1 MELRDLIGALEAPML
16 MGADNVDITN
26 IQSDSRRVTKGSLFV
41 AVRGTA
47 VDGHAY
53 MDSAIEKGAVAIV
66 CEEAPSYLEGRCSF
80 IVVKDSAEALG
91 LLVSR
96 WYGDPSGKNSGSSQ
110 LDDMTTEHIQ
120 FVLIPSFFGSIL
132 ST

>member
-53 MDSAIEKGAVAIV
+53 TRRLRPIW
-66 CEEAPSYLEGRCSF
+66 R
-80 IVVKDSAEALG
+80 
-91 LLVSR
+91 
-96 WYGDPSGKNSGSSQ
+96 GDAR
-110 LDDMTTEHIQ
+110 
-120 FVLIPSFFGSIL
+120 L
-132 ST
+132 SW

>member
-47 VDGHAY
+47 VDREGGCRY
-53 MDSAIEKGAVAIV
+53 RMRGGSVLFGGEMLVYRGEGFGGGA
-66 CEEAPSYLEGRCSF
+66 GSF
-80 IVVKDSAEALG
+80 G
-91 LLVSR
+91 FPLV
-96 WYGDPSGKNSGSSQ
+96 W
-110 LDDMTTEHIQ
+110 
-120 FVLIPSFFGSIL
+120 
-132 ST
+132 

>member
-53 MDSAIEKGAVAIV
+53 MDSAIETV
-66 CEEAPSYLEGRCSF
+66 SYTHLTLPTNRE
-80 IVVKDSAEALG
+80 V
-91 LLVSR
+91 
-96 WYGDPSGKNSGSSQ
+96 
-110 LDDMTTEHIQ
+110 
-120 FVLIPSFFGSIL
+120 
-132 ST
+132 

>member
-53 MDSAIEKGAVAIV
+53 MDSGRYRMRGGAVLFGGEMLV
-66 CEEAPSYLEGRCSF
+66 YRGEGFGGGAGSF
-80 IVVKDSAEALG
+80 G
-91 LLVSR
+91 FPLV
-96 WYGDPSGKNSGSSQ
+96 W
-110 LDDMTTEHIQ
+110 
-120 FVLIPSFFGSIL
+120 
-132 ST
+132 

>member
-53 MDSAIEKGAVAIV
+53 MDSAIEKGLSL
-66 CEEAPSYLEGRCSF
+66 SYARRLRP
-80 IVVKDSAEALG
+80 IW
-91 LLVSR
+91 R
-96 WYGDPSGKNSGSSQ
+96 GDAR
-110 LDDMTTEHIQ
+110 
-120 FVLIPSFFGSIL
+120 L
-132 ST
+132 SW

>member
-66 CEEAPSYLEGRCSF
+66 CGGEMLVYRGEGFGGGAGSF
-80 IVVKDSAEALG
+80 G
-91 LLVSR
+91 FPLV
-96 WYGDPSGKNSGSSQ
+96 W
-110 LDDMTTEHIQ
+110 
-120 FVLIPSFFGSIL
+120 
-132 ST
+132 

>member
-53 MDSAIEKGAVAIV
+53 MDSAIEKGAVHIGMAIH
-66 CEEAPSYLEGRCSF
+66 GRTSHSDKQRPF
-80 IVVKDSAEALG
+80 RHPTRV
-91 LLVSR
+91 
-96 WYGDPSGKNSGSSQ
+96 
-110 LDDMTTEHIQ
+110 
-120 FVLIPSFFGSIL
+120 
-132 ST
+132 

>member
-53 MDSAIEKGAVAIV
+53 MDSAIEKGAVL
-66 CEEAPSYLEGRCSF
+66 SYARRLRP
-80 IVVKDSAEALG
+80 IW
-91 LLVSR
+91 R
-96 WYGDPSGKNSGSSQ
+96 GDAR
-110 LDDMTTEHIQ
+110 
-120 FVLIPSFFGSIL
+120 L
-132 ST
+132 SW

>member
-53 MDSAIEKGAVAIV
+53 MDSAIEKGCRYRMRGGSV
-66 CEEAPSYLEGRCSF
+66 LFG
-80 IVVKDSAEALG
+80 
-91 LLVSR
+91 
-96 WYGDPSGKNSGSSQ
+96 GDAR
-110 LDDMTTEHIQ
+110 
-120 FVLIPSFFGSIL
+120 L
-132 ST
+132 SW

>member
-41 AVRGTA
+41 AVRGTV

-66 CEEAPSYLEGRCSF
+66 CEENILRIAVQEMLVYRGEGFGGGTGSF
-80 IVVKDSAEALG
+80 G
-91 LLVSR
+91 FPLV
-96 WYGDPSGKNSGSSQ
+96 W
-110 LDDMTTEHIQ
+110 
-120 FVLIPSFFGSIL
+120 
-132 ST
+132 

>member
-1 MELRDLIGALEAPML
+1 MRWSLCRW
-16 MGADNVDITN
+16 ADNVDITN

-96 WYGDPSGKNSGSSQ
+96 WYGDPSRKIGVGRR
-110 LDDMTTEHIQ
+110 DGYEREDYDRYFI
-120 FVLIPSFFGSIL
+120 I
-132 ST
+132 

>member
-96 WYGDPSGKNSGSSQ
+96 WRYRRIIRHRTR
-110 LDDMTTEHIQ
+110 LR
-120 FVLIPSFFGSIL
+120 FIP
-132 ST
+132 

>member
-80 IVVKDSAEALG
+80 IVVKDGYLF
-91 LLVSR
+91 
-96 WYGDPSGKNSGSSQ
+96 
-110 LDDMTTEHIQ
+110 I
-120 FVLIPSFFGSIL
+120 IL
-132 ST
+132 SIIVLFFFACTSSMRLLMSWKRFIWRWRNRLRHWSQVMWMTI

>member
-66 CEEAPSYLEGRCSF
+66 CEETPSYLEGRCSF

-91 LLVSR
+91 LWFPAGMV
-96 WYGDPSGKNSGSSQ
+96 
-110 LDDMTTEHIQ
+110 
-120 FVLIPSFFGSIL
+120 IL
-132 ST
+132 PGNWCW

>member
-53 MDSAIEKGAVAIV
+53 MDSAIEKLSL
-66 CEEAPSYLEGRCSF
+66 SYARRLRP
-80 IVVKDSAEALG
+80 IW
-91 LLVSR
+91 R
-96 WYGDPSGKNSGSSQ
+96 GDAR
-110 LDDMTTEHIQ
+110 
-120 FVLIPSFFGSIL
+120 L
-132 ST
+132 SW

>member
-53 MDSAIEKGAVAIV
+53 MDSAIEKGA
-66 CEEAPSYLEGRCSF
+66 RRR
-80 IVVKDSAEALG
+80 
-91 LLVSR
+91 R
-96 WYGDPSGKNSGSSQ
+96 WVFWFPAG
-110 LDDMTTEHIQ
+110 M
-120 FVLIPSFFGSIL
+120 VIL
-132 ST
+132 PGNWCW

>member
-66 CEEAPSYLEGRCSF
+66 CEEAPSLIWEGRCSVYRGEGF
-80 IVVKDSAEALG
+80 GGGVG

-96 WYGDPSGKNSGSSQ
+96 WYGDPSRK
-110 LDDMTTEHIQ
+110 L
-120 FVLIPSFFGSIL
+120 VLVA
-132 ST
+132 

>member
-53 MDSAIEKGAVAIV
+53 MDSAIEKGAVV
-66 CEEAPSYLEGRCSF
+66 PAPSLSYARRLRP
-80 IVVKDSAEALG
+80 IW
-91 LLVSR
+91 R
-96 WYGDPSGKNSGSSQ
+96 GDAR
-110 LDDMTTEHIQ
+110 
-120 FVLIPSFFGSIL
+120 L
-132 ST
+132 SW

>member
-66 CEEAPSYLEGRCSF
+66 SSHGGGSGLGGGRPAPLRAGGRQPARQRRDLHPLWRDLGHRRLASGNQ
-80 IVVKDSAEALG
+80 ALAP
-91 LLVSR
+91 
-96 WYGDPSGKNSGSSQ
+96 D
-110 LDDMTTEHIQ
+110 
-120 FVLIPSFFGSIL
+120 
-132 ST
+132 

>member
-66 CEEAPSYLEGRCSF
+66 CEENILRIAVQEIR
-80 IVVKDSAEALG
+80 
-91 LLVSR
+91 LLYRKCRS
-96 WYGDPSGKNSGSSQ
+96 
-110 LDDMTTEHIQ
+110 
-120 FVLIPSFFGSIL
+120 
-132 ST
+132 

>member
-1 MELRDLIGALEAPML
+1 MELRDLIGALDAPEL
-16 MGADNVDITN
+16 MVADNVDITN

-66 CEEAPSYLEGRCSF
+66 CEEVPSYLEGRCSF
-80 IVVKDSAEALG
+80 IVVKDSAEALSG

-96 WYGDPSGKNSGSSQ
+96 WYGDPSRKLMLVGVTGKNAE
-110 LDDMTTEHIQ
+110 DYDRH
-120 FVLIPSFFGSIL
+120 LII
-132 ST
+132 

>member
-96 WYGDPSGKNSGSSQ
+96 WYGDPSRKLVLVGVTGTNGK
-110 LDDMTTEHIQ
+110 TTIATLLYEM
-120 FVLIPSFFGSIL
+120 
-132 ST
+132 

>member
-53 MDSAIEKGAVAIV
+53 MDSAIGGSVLFGGEMLVYRGEGFGGGA
-66 CEEAPSYLEGRCSF
+66 GSF
-80 IVVKDSAEALG
+80 G
-91 LLVSR
+91 FPLV
-96 WYGDPSGKNSGSSQ
+96 W
-110 LDDMTTEHIQ
+110 
-120 FVLIPSFFGSIL
+120 
-132 ST
+132 

>member
-66 CEEAPSYLEGRCSF
+66 CEEAPSYFGGEMLVYRGEGFGGGVGSF
-80 IVVKDSAEALG
+80 G
-91 LLVSR
+91 FPLV
-96 WYGDPSGKNSGSSQ
+96 W
-110 LDDMTTEHIQ
+110 
-120 FVLIPSFFGSIL
+120 
-132 ST
+132 

>member
-1 MELRDLIGALEAPML
+1 

-53 MDSAIEKGAVAIV
+53 MDSAIG
-66 CEEAPSYLEGRCSF
+66 EGGCRYRMRGGSVLFGGEMLVYRGEGFGGGVGSF
-80 IVVKDSAEALG
+80 G
-91 LLVSR
+91 FPLV
-96 WYGDPSGKNSGSSQ
+96 W
-110 LDDMTTEHIQ
+110 
-120 FVLIPSFFGSIL
+120 
-132 ST
+132 

>member
-47 VDGHAY
+47 SGWPCLYGQRHR
-53 MDSAIEKGAVAIV
+53 
-66 CEEAPSYLEGRCSF
+66 EGSCRYRMRGGSVLF
-80 IVVKDSAEALG
+80 G
-91 LLVSR
+91 G
-96 WYGDPSGKNSGSSQ
+96 GDAR
-110 LDDMTTEHIQ
+110 
-120 FVLIPSFFGSIL
+120 L
-132 ST
+132 SW

>member
-53 MDSAIEKGAVAIV
+53 MT
-66 CEEAPSYLEGRCSF
+66 AP
-80 IVVKDSAEALG
+80 
-91 LLVSR
+91 
-96 WYGDPSGKNSGSSQ
+96 
-110 LDDMTTEHIQ
+110 
-120 FVLIPSFFGSIL
+120 
-132 ST
+132 

>member
-66 CEEAPSYLEGRCSF
+66 CEEAPSYLEEMLVYRGEGFGGGTRSF
-80 IVVKDSAEALG
+80 G
-91 LLVSR
+91 FPLV
-96 WYGDPSGKNSGSSQ
+96 W
-110 LDDMTTEHIQ
+110 
-120 FVLIPSFFGSIL
+120 
-132 ST
+132 

>member
-80 IVVKDSAEALG
+80 IVVKDSG
-91 LLVSR
+91 GGR
-96 WYGDPSGKNSGSSQ
+96 WVFWFPAG
-110 LDDMTTEHIQ
+110 M
-120 FVLIPSFFGSIL
+120 VIL
-132 ST
+132 PGNWCW

>member
-47 VDGHAY
+47 V
-53 MDSAIEKGAVAIV
+53 SL
-66 CEEAPSYLEGRCSF
+66 SYARRLRP
-80 IVVKDSAEALG
+80 IW
-91 LLVSR
+91 R
-96 WYGDPSGKNSGSSQ
+96 GDAR
-110 LDDMTTEHIQ
+110 
-120 FVLIPSFFGSIL
+120 L
-132 ST
+132 SW

>member
-80 IVVKDSAEALG
+80 IVVKFAGGAG
-91 LLVSR
+91 LWFPAGMV
-96 WYGDPSGKNSGSSQ
+96 
-110 LDDMTTEHIQ
+110 
-120 FVLIPSFFGSIL
+120 IL
-132 ST
+132 PGNWCW